1 MKSKVSKFFEV
12 KIQYQKTLEDGKEK
26 KVTEQYVVEALSFTE
41 AETRIIEEMTPYIDG
56 EFDIVSE
63 KIAPYNEIFLSDN
76 YYTDDKWFVSKV
88 AFITID
94 EKTEKEK
101 KQTFRYLVQAAT
113 SELALDYTK
122 EMLSH
127 GMSDY
132 RIDAVQDT
140 PTLDVFLYEV
150 KKEVVETP
158 EENAA
163 DNDF

>member
-12 KIQYQKTLEDGKEK
+12 KIQYHKIQEDGKEK

-41 AETRIIEEMTPYIDG
+41 AEARIIEEMTPYISG
-56 EFDIVSE
+56 EFDVVSE
-63 KIAPYNEIFLSDN
+63 KIAPYNEIFLSDKS
-76 YYTDDKWFVSKV
+76 DDEKWFISKV

-94 EKTEKEK
+94 ERTAKEK
-101 KQTFRYLVQAAT
+101 NQTFRYLVQAAT

-122 EMLSH
+122 EMFSH

-132 RIDAVQDT
+132 SIEAVQDT

-150 KKEVVETP
+150 KKDVVETP

>member
-1 MKSKVSKFFEV
+1 MKSKLSKFFEV
-12 KIQYQKTLEDGKEK
+12 KIQYQEMQEDGKEK

-41 AETRIIEEMTPYIDG
+41 AETRIIEEMTPYISG
-56 EFDIVSE
+56 EFDVVAE
-63 KIAPYNEIFLSDN
+63 KIAPFNEIFLSDN
-76 YYTDDKWFVSKV
+76 SDDDKWFISKV

-140 PTLDVFLYEV
+140 PTLDVFLREDN
-150 KKEVVETP
+150 KDSVET
-158 EENAA
+158 A
-163 DNDF
+163 

>member
-1 MKSKVSKFFEV
+1 MKSKVSKFYEV

-41 AETRIIEEMTPYIDG
+41 AESRIIEEMTPFIDG
-56 EFDIVSE
+56 DFDVVSE
-63 KIAPYNEIFLSDN
+63 KIAPYNEIILSDKSD
-76 YYTDDKWFVSKV
+76 DDKWFISKV
-88 AFITID
+88 GFITID

>member
-1 MKSKVSKFFEV
+1 MKSRVSKFFEV
-12 KIQYQKTLEDGKEK
+12 KIQYQEMQEYGKEK
-26 KVTEQYVVEALSFTE
+26 RVTEQYVVEALSFTE
-41 AETRIIEEMTPYIDG
+41 AETCIIEEMTPYISG
-56 EFDIVSE
+56 EFDVVSE
-63 KIAPYNEIFLSDN
+63 KIAPFNEIFLSNN
-76 YYTDDKWFVSKV
+76 YSDDKWFVSKV
-88 AFITID
+88 SFITID

-113 SELALDYTK
+113 SEIALDYTK

-158 EENAA
+158 EKNAN
-163 DNDF
+163 DNDL

>member
-12 KIQYQKTLEDGKEK
+12 KIQYQKMLEDGKEK

-41 AETRIIEEMTPYIDG
+41 AEARITEEMANYTDG
-56 EFDIVSE
+56 EFDVVSE

-76 YYTDDKWFVSKV
+76 STDDKWFVSKV

-94 EKTEKEK
+94 EKTAKEK
-101 KQTFRYLVQAAT
+101 KQTFRYLVQART
-113 SELALDYTK
+113 SELAMDYTK

-127 GMSDY
+127 GMSEY
-132 RIDAVQDT
+132 CIEAVQDT

-158 EENAA
+158 EKNAD

>member
-1 MKSKVSKFFEV
+1 MKSRVSKYYEA
-12 KIQYQKTLEDGKEK
+12 KIQYQKMQEDGKEK

-41 AETRIIEEMTPYIDG
+41 AETRIIEEMTPYISG
-56 EFDIVSE
+56 EFDVVSE
-63 KIAPYNEIFLSDN
+63 KIAPFNEIFLSDN
-76 YYTDDKWFVSKV
+76 YTDDKWFVSKV

-94 EKTEKEK
+94 EKTAKEK

-122 EMLSH
+122 EMFSH

-132 RIDAVQDT
+132 CIDAVKDT

-150 KKEVVETP
+150 KKEVSETP
-158 EENAA
+158 EKNAA